1 MAGSIDHR
9 FSGNHMKKA
18 VCELSIFLTIVFLL
32 LTALPLIV
40 YADNTK
46 PVTVIYLYDESCHR
60 CTEAM
65 PVVRQAIEEARE
77 EGLYVDYQEIR
88 VSSREGAS
96 YIDRYSLTEIPDL
109 IIDNHTVIGPANLEG
124 EYGEYGTVLRDIKD
138 RIASSYG
145 YASPVTVHTVAE
157 KKSESDSNVTV
168 TVYISN
174 QDNTAINVSLSG
186 GLTEGSRLV
195 SGQFYWS
202 GPLQPGA
209 EEKVTYVLS
218 GGNTP
223 YVFPSAVYY
232 EDDCG
237 SHVITDSYV
246 PVSTMSVLSIP
257 IAFASGIVA
266 AFSPCILAVM
276 AYIATLAAS
285 GERRHLLLIN
295 IMAFSAGLLFMYSL
309 IGVCFY
315 RISVT
320 MPSMYNLAKYA
331 IVLSMLIIGST
342 IIFRTLF
349 HYERSFSDAGFR
361 KLVALL
367 RPYDKI
373 SMAGFSFAI
382 GVGFG
387 LIKMPCTGG
396 PYLAILGMMTDQR
409 SSVQG
414 LYYLLAY
421 NAGIVF
427 PILGLGILLMTG
439 LSTRRLDAIRIRYR
453 AFINIATG
461 ITLFILAAVLAFSIV

>member
-1 MAGSIDHR
+1 MVRANGHY
-9 FSGNHMKKA
+9 FSENRIGKTVWKIF
-18 VCELSIFLTIVFLL
+18 IFLIIVFLL

-46 PVTVIYLYDESCHR
+46 PVTVIYLYDERCHR

-77 EGLYVDYQEIR
+77 EGLYLDYQEIR
-88 VSSREGAS
+88 VNSRKGAS
-96 YIDRYSLTEIPDL
+96 YIDRYNLIEIPDL
-109 IIDNHTVIGPANLEG
+109 IIDNYTVIGPASLE
-124 EYGEYGTVLRDIKD
+124 GEYGTVLSDIKD
-138 RIASSYG
+138 KIVFSYG
-145 YASPVTVHTVAE
+145 YSLPVTVHTIAE
-157 KKSESDSNVTV
+157 KKSKSDSNVTV

-174 QDNTAINVSLSG
+174 QGNTAINASLSG

-218 GGNTP
+218 GGNTS
-223 YVFPSAVYY
+223 YVCPSTLYY

-237 SHVITDSYV
+237 GYVITDNYV
-246 PVSTMSVLSIP
+246 PVTIPMHSIA

-266 AFSPCILAVM
+266 SFSPCILAVM
-276 AYIATLAAS
+276 AYMATLVAS
-285 GERRHLLLIN
+285 GEKRHLLLIN
-295 IMAFSAGLLFMYSL
+295 IIAFSAGLLFMYSL

-315 RISVT
+315 KISIT
-320 MPSMYNLAKYA
+320 MPSMYNLAKHA
-331 IVLSMLIIGST
+331 IILSMLAIGSAM
-342 IIFRTLF
+342 ILKTLF

-367 RPYDKI
+367 KPYDKI
-373 SMAGFSFAI
+373 SMAGFSFVI
-382 GVGFG
+382 GAGFG
-387 LIKMPCTGG
+387 LIKIPCTGG
-396 PYLAILGMMTDQR
+396 PYLAILGMMADQN
-409 SSVQG
+409 SSFQR

-427 PILGLGILLMTG
+427 PILGLGILLTTG
-439 LSTRRLDAIRIRYR
+439 LSTRRLDAIRIKYR

-461 ITLFILAAVLAFSIV
+461 ITLFILAALLAFNGV

>member
-1 MAGSIDHR
+1 MVRSNYHWFFDNRIGETVWKIS
-9 FSGNHMKKA
+9 
-18 VCELSIFLTIVFLL
+18 VFLIIVFLL

-40 YADNTK
+40 YADNSK
-46 PVTVIYLYDESCHR
+46 QVTVIYLYDESCHR

-77 EGLYVDYQEIR
+77 EGLYIDYQEIR
-88 VSSREGAS
+88 INSRKGTP
-96 YIDRYSLTEIPDL
+96 YIDRYNLIEIPDL

-124 EYGEYGTVLRDIKD
+124 EYRTVLRDIKD
-138 RIASSYG
+138 TIVSSYG
-145 YASPVTVHTVAE
+145 YASPVTVHTIAE

-168 TVYISN
+168 TVYITN
-174 QDNTAINVSLSG
+174 QGNTAINASLSG

-202 GPLQPGA
+202 GTLQPGV

-218 GGNTP
+218 GGNTS

-237 SHVITDSYV
+237 GHVITDNYV
-246 PVSTMSVLSIP
+246 PVTTPVFSVP
-257 IAFASGIVA
+257 IAFASGIMA

-276 AYIATLAAS
+276 AYMATLAVS
-285 GERRHLLLIN
+285 GEKRYLLLIN
-295 IMAFSAGLLFMYSL
+295 IIAFSAGLLFMYSL
-309 IGVCFY
+309 IGICFY

-320 MPSMYNLAKYA
+320 MPSMYNLAKYV
-331 IVLSMLIIGST
+331 IILSMLVIGSAM
-342 IIFRTLF
+342 ILRTLF
-349 HYERSFSDAGFR
+349 HYERSFSDVGFR

-382 GVGFG
+382 GTGFG
-387 LIKMPCTGG
+387 LIKIPCTGG
-396 PYLAILGMMTDQR
+396 PYLAILGMMADQN
-409 SSVQG
+409 STFQG

-427 PILGLGILLMTG
+427 PILGLGILLTTG
-439 LSTRRLDAIRIRYR
+439 LSARRLDAIRIRYR

-461 ITLFILAAVLAFSIV
+461 ITLFILAAVLALNIV

>member
-1 MAGSIDHR
+1 MVRANYR
-9 FSGNHMKKA
+9 CFSENRIGEA
-18 VCELSIFLTIVFLL
+18 VWKIFIFLIIVFLL

-65 PVVRQAIEEARE
+65 PIVRQAIEEARE
-77 EGLYVDYQEIR
+77 EGLYLDYQEIR
-88 VSSREGAS
+88 VNSRKGAS
-96 YIDRYSLTEIPDL
+96 YIDRYNLIEVPDL
-109 IIDNHTVIGPANLEG
+109 IIDNHTVIGPEKLE
-124 EYGEYGTVLRDIKD
+124 GEYGTVLRDIKD
-138 RIASSYG
+138 TIASSYG
-145 YASPVTVHTVAE
+145 YSSPVTVHTIAE
-157 KKSESDSNVTV
+157 KKSERDSNVTV
-168 TVYISN
+168 TVYIAN
-174 QDNTAINVSLSG
+174 QGNTAVNTSLSG

-218 GGNTP
+218 GGNTS
-223 YVFPSAVYY
+223 YVFPSTVYY

-237 SHVITDSYV
+237 GHVITDNYV
-246 PVSTMSVLSIP
+246 PVKILAHSVP

-276 AYIATLAAS
+276 AYMATLVAS
-285 GERRHLLLIN
+285 GEKRHLLLIN
-295 IMAFSAGLLFMYSL
+295 IIAFSAGLLFMYSL

-315 RISVT
+315 RVSIT
-320 MPSMYNLAKYA
+320 MPSMYNLAKHA
-331 IVLSMLIIGST
+331 IILSMFAIGSAM
-342 IIFRTLF
+342 ILKTLF

-367 RPYDKI
+367 KPYDKI

-382 GVGFG
+382 GAGFG
-387 LIKMPCTGG
+387 LIKIPCTGG
-396 PYLAILGMMTDQR
+396 PYLSILGMMADQN
-409 SSVQG
+409 SSFQG

-427 PILGLGILLMTG
+427 PILGLGILLTTG
-439 LSTRRLDAIRIRYR
+439 LSARRLDTIRIQYR
-453 AFINIATG
+453 AYINIATG
-461 ITLFILAAVLAFSIV
+461 ITLFILAAMLAFNVV

>member
-9 FSGNHMKKA
+9 FSGNQMKKA
-18 VCELSIFLTIVFLL
+18 VCELPIFLTIVFLL
-32 LTALPLIV
+32 LIALPLIV

-96 YIDRYSLTEIPDL
+96 YIDRYNLIEIPDL

-138 RIASSYG
+138 RIVSSYG
-145 YASPVTVHTVAE
+145 YASPVTVHTIAE

-174 QDNTAINVSLSG
+174 QGNTAINASLSG

-209 EEKVTYVLS
+209 KEKYTYVLS
-218 GGNTP
+218 GGNTS

-232 EDDCG
+232 EDDCS
-237 SHVITDSYV
+237 SHVITDNYV
-246 PVSTMSVLSIP
+246 PVTIPVFSVP
-257 IAFASGIVA
+257 IAFASGVMA

-295 IMAFSAGLLFMYSL
+295 IMAFSAGLLVMYSL
-309 IGVCFY
+309 IGICFY
-315 RISVT
+315 SISVT

-331 IVLSMLIIGST
+331 IVLSMLIIGSAL
-342 IIFRTLF
+342 IFRTLF
-349 HYERSFSDAGFR
+349 HNERSFSDAGFR

-373 SMAGFSFAI
+373 SMAGFSFVI
-382 GVGFG
+382 GLGFG

-396 PYLAILGMMTDQR
+396 PYLAILGMMADQ
-409 SSVQG
+409 SSLFQG

-421 NAGIVF
+421 NAGILF
-427 PILGLGILLMTG
+427 PILGLGILLTTG
-439 LSTRRLDAIRIRYR
+439 LSTRRLDAIRIRHR

-461 ITLFILAAVLAFSIV
+461 ITLFILAAVMAFSIV

>member
-1 MAGSIDHR
+1 MARYNYRG
-9 FSGNHMKKA
+9 FSENRIGKTVWKI
-18 VCELSIFLTIVFLL
+18 SIFLIIVFLL

-77 EGLYVDYQEIR
+77 EGLYLDYQEIR
-88 VSSREGAS
+88 VNSRKGAS
-96 YIDRYSLTEIPDL
+96 YIDHYNLIEIPDL

-124 EYGEYGTVLRDIKD
+124 EYGTVLSDIKNT
-138 RIASSYG
+138 IVFSYR
-145 YASPVTVHTVAE
+145 YSSPVTVHTIAE

-168 TVYISN
+168 TVCIAN
-174 QDNTAINVSLSG
+174 QGNTAVNASLSG

-195 SGQFYWS
+195 SGQFYWN
-202 GPLQPGA
+202 GTLQPGA

-218 GGNTP
+218 GGNTS

-237 SHVITDSYV
+237 GHVITDNYV
-246 PVSTMSVLSIP
+246 PVTIPAHSVP
-257 IAFASGIVA
+257 IAFASGIMA

-276 AYIATLAAS
+276 AYMATLAAS
-285 GERRHLLLIN
+285 GERRYLLLIN
-295 IMAFSAGLLFMYSL
+295 IMTFSAGLLFMYSL

-320 MPSMYNLAKYA
+320 MPSMYNLARYA
-331 IVLSMLIIGST
+331 IILSMLAVGSAM
-342 IIFRTLF
+342 ILKTLF
-349 HYERSFSDAGFR
+349 HCERSFSDAGFR

-382 GVGFG
+382 GAGFG

-396 PYLAILGMMTDQR
+396 PYLAILGMMADQ
-409 SSVQG
+409 SGSVQG

-427 PILGLGILLMTG
+427 PILGLGILLTTG
-439 LSTRRLDAIRIRYR
+439 LSARRLDAIRIRYR

-461 ITLFILAAVLAFSIV
+461 ITLFILAAVLALNIV